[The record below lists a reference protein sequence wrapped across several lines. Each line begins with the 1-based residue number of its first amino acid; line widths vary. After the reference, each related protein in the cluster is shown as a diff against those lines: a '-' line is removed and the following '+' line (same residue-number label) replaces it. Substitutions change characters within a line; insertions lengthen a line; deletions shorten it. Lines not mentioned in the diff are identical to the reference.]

1 METYIT
7 YMFITRLLDHYETLY
22 HSATTL
28 EGRVIARQGL
38 EHYKRLYQAY
48 NN

>member
-1 METYIT
+1 MTYVQICA
-7 YMFITRLLDHYETLY
+7 LLDHHTDLY
-22 HSATTL
+22 NNPKNMVHK
-28 EGRVIARQGL
+28 EIARQGL

>member
-1 METYIT
+1 MTYVQICVL
-7 YMFITRLLDHYETLY
+7 IDHYETLY
-22 HSATTL
+22 NSATTL